1 MTLSDLERDVRVRT
15 RTHPGADRA
24 FLGADEGA
32 RSARAPAIPEDDHV
46 RPYDAPGNAV
56 AVVDDSASI
65 SAEAAAAAPRGQ
77 HLAEL
82 GLAMG
87 ENFFTQSAPTTVSA
101 AWRGVNGDP
110 GEPRRRGLVAVL
122 FWLTGLLRA
131 LILTVLYAL
140 ALAVGTRARTAG
152 FVTVAI
158 LLAAV
163 YFTCRA
169 LLP

>member
-1 MTLSDLERDVRVRT
+1 M
-15 RTHPGADRA
+15 
-24 FLGADEGA
+24 
-32 RSARAPAIPEDDHV
+32 SA
-46 RPYDAPGNAV
+46 G
-56 AVVDDSASI
+56 
-65 SAEAAAAAPRGQ
+65 AAAAAPRGQ

-87 ENFFTQSAPTTVSA
+87 ENFFTRTPPTTVAA

-110 GEPRRRGLVAVL
+110 GEVRRRGLAAVL
-122 FWLTGLLRA
+122 FWIVGVLRA

-140 ALAVGTRARTAG
+140 ALAVSTRARTAG
-152 FVTVAI
+152 FTLVVGLLVAT
-158 LLAAV
+158 